1 MVGIRD
7 RDTLIRT
14 LGIERTKIL
23 AQVAFFLK
31 MNPPSKALHETSN
44 LKRKSVTPNLDL
56 SGSYREMNL
65 LYLKR
70 EIQMNQML

>member
-1 MVGIRD
+1 MNEDFGP
-7 RDTLIRT
+7 
-14 LGIERTKIL
+14 GG
-23 AQVAFFLK
+23 FFPK
-31 MNPPSKALHETSN
+31 NEPPVNRFARNPPF
-44 LKRKSVTPNLDL
+44 KRKPLMQSLDL